1 MYFARTAQKLREQ
14 MVRFSG
20 ELSAGLPK
28 VARRFVAEMVFGI
41 QARGSVRLTEVG
53 RALGERIS
61 LKKTE
66 GRLSRQLGRK
76 RLDREIQR
84 RLVEH
89 AAPRIEDDTLLVLDL
104 SDVTKKYA
112 EKMENMGRVRDGSEK
127 ELGWGYWTLNIV
139 GANTKGTKL
148 VPLYG
153 RLYSHAVAGH
163 QSENEEI
170 REAVGEVAEVL
181 GKRGIWVI
189 DRGGD
194 RRYIFNYL
202 LPNKLWFLIRVRADR
217 GLRTAQGIEP
227 AVALARSCPMLFS
240 ETIVREEA
248 GQERLVHLACGLRKV
263 RLPGRRE
270 ELTLV
275 VVKGFG
281 KEPLM
286 ILTNLAVR
294 RSRKSV
300 WHVVLSYITRWRIED
315 VIRFVKQSYRLED
328 IRCLTYHRLQALMV
342 LVTAAAYFAAVYLG
356 LRMKL
361 RVLASH
367 VLRASKRVF
376 GIPDFRLYALADG
389 IRQFLYSQTQGL
401 TKLLELQISLPVQP
415 SLFDPYFFGGSP
427 VMAAY

>member
-28 VARRFVAEMVFGI
+28 VSRRFVAEMVFGI

-53 RALGERIS
+53 RSLGERIT

-66 GRLSRQLGRK
+66 ERLSRQLGR
-76 RLDREIQR
+76 RGLDRKIQR
-84 RLVEH
+84 RLIEQ

-112 EKMENMGRVRDGSEK
+112 EKMENLAQVRDGSEK

-139 GANTKGTKL
+139 GANTKGTKI

-153 RLYSHAVAGH
+153 RLFSHTVGGH

-170 REAVGEVAEVL
+170 REAVGEVAEVV
-181 GKRGIWVI
+181 GKRGIWVM

-202 LPNKLWFLIRVRADR
+202 LPNKLRFMIRVRGDR
-217 GLRTAQGIEP
+217 GLRTAQGIDS
-227 AVALARSCPMLFS
+227 AVNLARSCPMLFH

-248 GQERLVHLACGLRKV
+248 GQERLIHLACGLRKV
-263 RLPGRRE
+263 RLPNRRE

-286 ILTNLAVR
+286 ILTNLNVR
-294 RSRKSV
+294 RSRKSI
-300 WHVVLSYITRWRIED
+300 WHVVVSYITRWRIED

-361 RVLASH
+361 RVLAGH

-401 TKLLELQISLPVQP
+401 TKLLELQNPLPIQP
-415 SLFDPYFFGGSP
+415 TLFDS
-427 VMAAY
+427 

>member
-1 MYFARTAQKLREQ
+1 MYFAKTAQKLREQ

-28 VARRFVAEMVFGI
+28 VRRRFVAEMIFGI

-53 RALGERIS
+53 RALAEKIS

-66 GRLSRQLGRK
+66 ERLSRQLGRTS
-76 RLDREIQR
+76 LDREIQR
-84 RLVEH
+84 RLIEH

-112 EKMENMGRVRDGSEK
+112 EKMENLARVRDGSEK
-127 ELGWGYWTLNIV
+127 ELGWGYWTLNVV
-139 GANTKGTKL
+139 GANTKGTKI
-148 VPLYG
+148 VPVYG
-153 RLYSHAVAGH
+153 RLFSQAVAGH
-163 QSENEEI
+163 RSENEEI
-170 REAVGEVAEVL
+170 REAIREVADGVR
-181 GKRGIWVI
+181 KRGIWVM

-194 RRYIFNYL
+194 RDYLFHYL
-202 LPNKLWFLIRVRADR
+202 LHNKLRFLVRVRGDR

-227 AVALARSCPMLFS
+227 AVDLARSCPVLFY
-240 ETIVREEA
+240 ETVVKEEA
-248 GQERLVHLACGLRKV
+248 GQERLMRLACGMRKV
-263 RLPGRRE
+263 RLPGRGE
-270 ELTLV
+270 ELILV

-281 KEPLM
+281 EEPLM
-286 ILTNLAVR
+286 ILTNLPVR
-294 RSRKSV
+294 RSRKSL
-300 WHVVLSYITRWRIED
+300 WHVITSYITRWRIED

-328 IRCLTYHRLQALMV
+328 IRCLTYRRLQTLMV

-361 RVLASH
+361 RVLAGH

-401 TKLLELQISLPVQP
+401 TRLFELQNSPPAQP
-415 SLFDPYFFGGSP
+415 MLFNP
-427 VMAAY
+427 

>member
-1 MYFARTAQKLREQ
+1 MYFAKTAQKLREQ

-28 VARRFVAEMVFGI
+28 VGRRFVAEMIFGI
-41 QARGSVRLTEVG
+41 QARGSVHLTEVG
-53 RALGERIS
+53 RALGERVS

-66 GRLSRQLGRK
+66 ERLSRQLGSRDLEAHL
-76 RLDREIQR
+76 RR
-84 RLVEH
+84 RLIEQ
-89 AAPRIEDDTLLVLDL
+89 AAGRIEEDTLLVLDL

-112 EKMENMGRVRDGSEK
+112 RKMENLGRVRDGSTK
-127 ELGWGYWTLNIV
+127 ELSWGYWTLNIV
-139 GANTKGTKL
+139 GSNTKGTKL

-153 RLYSHAVAGH
+153 RLFSHVVEGH
-163 QSENEEI
+163 ESENVEI
-170 REAVGEVAEVL
+170 REGIGEVAEVV
-181 GKRGIWVI
+181 GKRGIWVM

-194 RRYIFNYL
+194 RGYLFKYL
-202 LPNKLWFLIRVRADR
+202 LSAKLRFLVRLRADR
-217 GLRTAQGIEP
+217 GLETLQGHASALE
-227 AVALARSCPMLFS
+227 LARTCPMLFN
-240 ETIVREEA
+240 ETVVKEEA
-248 GQERLVHLACGLRKV
+248 GQERLVRLSCGMRKV

-281 KEPLM
+281 EEPMM

-294 RSRKSV
+294 RSRKSI
-300 WHVVLSYITRWRIED
+300 WHVVQSYITRWKIED
-315 VIRFVKQSYRLED
+315 VIRFVKQSYHLED
-328 IRCLTYHRLQALMV
+328 VRCLTYRRLQALMV

-361 RVLASH
+361 RVLAGH

-389 IRQFLYSQTQGL
+389 IRQYLYSQTQGL
-401 TKLLELQISLPVQP
+401 KRVFELQDNPPLQP
-415 SLFDPYFFGGSP
+415 KLFFP
-427 VMAAY
+427 

>member
-1 MYFARTAQKLREQ
+1 MYNARIAQKLREQ

-53 RALGERIS
+53 RALGEKIL

-66 GRLSRQLGRK
+66 ERLCRQLGR
-76 RLDREIQR
+76 RHLDREIQR
-84 RLVEH
+84 RLIKH
-89 AAPRIEDDTLLVLDL
+89 AAPRIEEDTLLVLDL

-127 ELGWGYWTLNIV
+127 DLGWGYWTLNVV
-139 GANTKGTKL
+139 GANTRGTKL

-153 RLYSHAVAGH
+153 RLFSHAVEGH
-163 QSENEEI
+163 ESENEEI
-170 REAVGEVAEVL
+170 REAIREVAEVVRR
-181 GKRGIWVI
+181 RGIWVM

-194 RRYIFNYL
+194 RGYLYKYL
-202 LPNKLWFLIRVRADR
+202 LSSKLRFLIRVRADR
-217 GLRTAQGIEP
+217 GLETAQGIAS
-227 AVALARSCPMLFS
+227 AVDLARSCPMLFH
-240 ETIVREEA
+240 ETLVKEDA

-263 RLPGRRE
+263 RLPNRRE

-275 VVKGFG
+275 VVQGFG
-281 KEPLM
+281 EEPLM
-286 ILTNLAVR
+286 ILTNLPVR
-294 RSRKSV
+294 RSRKSI
-300 WHVVLSYITRWRIED
+300 WHVVQSYITRWRIED

-361 RVLASH
+361 RVLAGH
-367 VLRASKRVF
+367 VLRASKRIF

-401 TKLLELQISLPVQP
+401 KKLLEQQNPMQAQP
-415 SLFDPYFFGGSP
+415 MLFDS
-427 VMAAY
+427 

>member
-1 MYFARTAQKLREQ
+1 MYIARTAQKLREQ

-20 ELSAGLPK
+20 ELSTGLPK

-53 RALGERIS
+53 RALGEKIS

-66 GRLSRQLGRK
+66 ERLSRQLGR
-76 RLDREIQR
+76 RGLERRIQR
-84 RLVEH
+84 RLIEQ

-127 ELGWGYWTLNIV
+127 DLGWGYWTLNIV

-153 RLYSHAVAGH
+153 RLFSHAVEGH
-163 QSENEEI
+163 ESENMEI
-170 REAVGEVAEVL
+170 RDAIKEVAEVM
-181 GKRGIWVI
+181 GRRGIWVM

-194 RRYIFNYL
+194 RRHLYQYL
-202 LPNKLWFLIRVRADR
+202 LPNKHRFLIRVRADR
-217 GLRTAQGIEP
+217 GLRTSQGTSS
-227 AVALARSCPMLFS
+227 ALDLARSCPMLFH
-240 ETIVREEA
+240 ETLVKEEA
-248 GQERLVHLACGLRKV
+248 GQERLVHLACGMRKV
-263 RLPGRRE
+263 RLPDRKE

-281 KEPLM
+281 EEPLM
-286 ILTNLAVR
+286 LLTNLALR

-300 WHVVLSYITRWRIED
+300 WHVVQSYITRWRIED

-328 IRCLTYHRLQALMV
+328 MRCLTYHRLQALMA
-342 LVTAAAYFAAVYLG
+342 LVTAAAFFAAVYLG

-361 RVLASH
+361 RVLAGH

-401 TKLLELQISLPVQP
+401 KKFLELQSQP
-415 SLFDPYFFGGSP
+415 PIQPKLFYP
-427 VMAAY
+427 

>member
-1 MYFARTAQKLREQ
+1 

-28 VARRFVAEMVFGI
+28 VTRRFVTEMIFGI

-66 GRLSRQLGRK
+66 ERLSRRLGQR

-84 RLVEH
+84 RLIEH
-89 AAPRIEDDTLLVLDL
+89 AAGRIEDDTLLVLDL

-112 EKMENMGRVRDGSEK
+112 QKMENLAQVRDGSEK
-127 ELGWGYWTLNIV
+127 DLGWGYWTLNIV
-139 GANTKGTKL
+139 GASTKGTKL

-153 RLYSHAVAGH
+153 RLFSHAVGGH
-163 QSENEEI
+163 ESENEEI
-170 REAVGEVAEVL
+170 RDAIREVAEVL
-181 GKRGIWVI
+181 GKRGIWVL

-194 RRYIFNYL
+194 RRHLYYYL
-202 LPNKLWFLIRVRADR
+202 LPNKHRFMIRVRADR
-217 GLRTAQGIEP
+217 GLRTAQGIAP
-227 AVALARSCPMLFS
+227 AVDLARSCPILFH
-240 ETIVREEA
+240 ETIVKEEA
-248 GQERLVHLACGLRKV
+248 GQERLVHLACGMRKV
-263 RLPGRRE
+263 RLPNRRE

-281 KEPLM
+281 EEPLM
-286 ILTNLAVR
+286 ILTNLPVR

-300 WHVVLSYITRWRIED
+300 WHVVQSYITRWKIED

-328 IRCLTYHRLQALMV
+328 MRCLTYHRLQALMV

-361 RVLASH
+361 RVLAGH

-401 TKLLELQISLPVQP
+401 KRIFELQNQLPIQP
-415 SLFDPYFFGGSP
+415 NLFSP
-427 VMAAY
+427 

>member
-1 MYFARTAQKLREQ
+1 MYFARTGQKLREQ

-28 VARRFVAEMVFGI
+28 VTRRFVTEMIFGI

-66 GRLSRQLGRK
+66 ERLSRRLGQR

-84 RLVEH
+84 RLIEH
-89 AAPRIEDDTLLVLDL
+89 AAGRIEDDTLLVLDL

-112 EKMENMGRVRDGSEK
+112 QKMENLGRVRDGSEK

-139 GANTKGTKL
+139 GASTKGTKL

-153 RLYSHAVAGH
+153 RLFSHAVEGH
-163 QSENEEI
+163 ESENIEI
-170 REAVGEVAEVL
+170 REAIREVAEVL
-181 GKRGIWVI
+181 GKRGIWVL

-194 RRYIFNYL
+194 RRHLYYYL
-202 LPNKLWFLIRVRADR
+202 LPNKHRFMIRVRADR
-217 GLRTAQGIEP
+217 GLRTAQG
-227 AVALARSCPMLFS
+227 VASALDLARSCPMLFQ
-240 ETIVREEA
+240 ETIVKEDA
-248 GQERLVHLACGLRKV
+248 GQERLVHLACGMRKV
-263 RLPGRRE
+263 RLPNRRE

-281 KEPLM
+281 EEPLM
-286 ILTNLAVR
+286 ILTNLPVR

-300 WHVVLSYITRWRIED
+300 WHVVQSYITRWRIED

-328 IRCLTYHRLQALMV
+328 MRCLTYHRLQALMV

-361 RVLASH
+361 RVLAGH

-401 TKLLELQISLPVQP
+401 KRIFELQNQLPIQP
-415 SLFDPYFFGGSP
+415 NLFSP
-427 VMAAY
+427 

>member
-1 MYFARTAQKLREQ
+1 MYIARTGQKLREQ
-14 MVRFSG
+14 MVQFSG

-66 GRLSRQLGRK
+66 ERLSRQLGRR

-84 RLVEH
+84 RLIEQ
-89 AAPRIEDDTLLVLDL
+89 AAPRIEEDTLLVLDL

-127 ELGWGYWTLNIV
+127 DLGWGYWTLNIV
-139 GANTKGTKL
+139 GANTRGTKL
-148 VPLYG
+148 VPFYG
-153 RLYSHAVAGH
+153 RLFSHAVEGH
-163 QSENEEI
+163 ESENEEI
-170 REAVGEVAEVL
+170 RDAIGEVAEVV
-181 GKRGIWVI
+181 GRRGIWVM

-194 RRYIFNYL
+194 RRHLYNYL
-202 LPNKLWFLIRVRADR
+202 LPNKLSFLIRVRADR
-217 GLRTAQGIEP
+217 GLQTAQGIAS
-227 AVALARSCPMLFS
+227 AVDLASSCPVLFH
-240 ETIVREEA
+240 ETLVKEEV

-263 RLPGRRE
+263 RLPNRKE

-281 KEPLM
+281 EEPLM
-286 ILTNLAVR
+286 ILTNLPLR

-300 WHVVLSYITRWRIED
+300 WHVVQSYITRWRIED
-315 VIRFVKQSYRLED
+315 VIRFVKQSYKLED

-401 TKLLELQISLPVQP
+401 KRFLELQNQSPIQP
-415 SLFDPYFFGGSP
+415 KLFYP
-427 VMAAY
+427 

>member
-1 MYFARTAQKLREQ
+1 MPGNAGFCPILTVKVSPRE
-14 MVRFSG
+14 
-20 ELSAGLPK
+20 AIGLPK

-53 RALGERIS
+53 RALGEPIA

-66 GRLSRQLGRK
+66 ERLSRQLGREG
-76 RLDREIQR
+76 LEREIRR
-84 RLVEH
+84 RLIEQ
-89 AAPRIEDDTLLVLDL
+89 ASGRIEEDTLLVLDL

-127 ELGWGYWTLNIV
+127 DLGWGYWTLSIV

-153 RLYSHAVAGH
+153 RLFSHAVEGH
-163 QSENEEI
+163 GSENIEI
-170 REAVGEVAEVL
+170 RDAIKEVGEVM
-181 GKRGIWVI
+181 GRRGIWVM

-194 RRYIFNYL
+194 RRYLYQYL
-202 LPNKLWFLIRVRADR
+202 LPNKHRFMIRVRGDR
-217 GLRTAQGIEP
+217 GLRTAQGIAS
-227 AVALARSCPMLFS
+227 AVDLARSCPMLFH
-240 ETIVREEA
+240 ETLVKEEA

-263 RLPGRRE
+263 RLPDRKE

-275 VVKGFG
+275 VVRGFG
-281 KEPLM
+281 EEPLM
-286 ILTNLAVR
+286 ILTNLPVR
-294 RSRKSV
+294 RSRKSI
-300 WHVVLSYITRWRIED
+300 WHVVQSYITRWKIED

-328 IRCLTYHRLQALMV
+328 MRCLTYHRLQALMA
-342 LVTAAAYFAAVYLG
+342 LVTAAAFFAAVYLG

-361 RVLASH
+361 RVLAGH

-401 TKLLELQISLPVQP
+401 KRFFELQDQLPIQP
-415 SLFDPYFFGGSP
+415 KLFYP
-427 VMAAY
+427 

>member
-1 MYFARTAQKLREQ
+1 MYFAKTAHKLREQ

-28 VARRFVAEMVFGI
+28 VGRRFVAEMIFGI

-53 RALGERIS
+53 RALGEPIS

-66 GRLSRQLGRK
+66 ERLSRQLGR
-76 RLDREIQR
+76 RGLERTLQR
-84 RLVEH
+84 RLIEQ
-89 AAPRIEDDTLLVLDL
+89 ASPRIEEDTLLVLDL

-112 EKMENMGRVRDGSEK
+112 KKMENMGRVRDGSEK

-139 GANTKGTKL
+139 GANAKGTKI

-153 RLYSHAVAGH
+153 RLFSHAVEGH
-163 QSENEEI
+163 ESENVEI
-170 REAVGEVAEVL
+170 REAIGEVAEVV
-181 GKRGIWVI
+181 GKRGIWVM

-194 RRYIFNYL
+194 RRHLYYYL
-202 LPNKLWFLIRVRADR
+202 LPNKHRFMIRARADR
-217 GLRTAQGIEP
+217 GLETTQGISSALE
-227 AVALARSCPMLFS
+227 LARSCPTLFV
-240 ETIVREEA
+240 ETVVREEA
-248 GQERLVHLACGLRKV
+248 GQERLVHLACGMRKV

-281 KEPLM
+281 QEPLM
-286 ILTNLAVR
+286 ILTNLPVR

-300 WHVVLSYITRWRIED
+300 WHVVQSYITRWRIED

-328 IRCLTYHRLQALMV
+328 MRCLTYRRLQALMV

-361 RVLASH
+361 RVLAGH

-401 TKLLELQISLPVQP
+401 KRFLDLQNNLPIQPKLFYP
-415 SLFDPYFFGGSP
+415 
-427 VMAAY
+427 

>member
-1 MYFARTAQKLREQ
+1 MYFAKIAQKLREQ

-28 VARRFVAEMVFGI
+28 VTRRFVAEMIFGI

-53 RALGERIS
+53 RALGEPVS

-66 GRLSRQLGRK
+66 ERLCRQLGRPQ
-76 RLDREIQR
+76 LEREIQR
-84 RLVEH
+84 RLIEQ

-104 SDVTKKYA
+104 SDLTKKYA
-112 EKMENMGRVRDGSEK
+112 AKMEYLARVRDGSEK
-127 ELGWGYWTLNIV
+127 ELSWGYWTLNIV
-139 GANTKGTKL
+139 GTNTKGTKI

-153 RLYSHAVAGH
+153 RLFSHAVVGH

-170 REAVGEVAEVL
+170 REAIGRVAEAL
-181 GKRGIWVI
+181 KKRGIWVM

-194 RRYIFNYL
+194 RDYVFDYL
-202 LPNKLWFLIRVRADR
+202 LDNKLKFLIRLRGDR
-217 GLRTAQGIEP
+217 GLKAAGGGG
-227 AVALARSCPMLFS
+227 LANELAHDCPVLFY
-240 ETIVREEA
+240 ETVVKEEA
-248 GQERLVHLACGLRKV
+248 GHERLVRLSCGLRKV
-263 RLPGRRE
+263 RLPERGE

-281 KEPLM
+281 EAPLM
-286 ILTNLAVR
+286 ILTNLVVR
-294 RSRKSV
+294 RSRRSI
-300 WHVVLSYITRWRIED
+300 WQVVASYMTRWRIED

-328 IRCLTYHRLQALMV
+328 IRCLTYRRLQALMA
-342 LVTAAAYFAAVYLG
+342 LVTAVAYFAAVYLG

-361 RVLASH
+361 RVLAGH

-401 TKLLELQISLPVQP
+401 KKFLELYKPPPVQP
-415 SLFDPYFFGGSP
+415 MLFDS
-427 VMAAY
+427 

>member
-1 MYFARTAQKLREQ
+1 

-28 VARRFVAEMVFGI
+28 VVRRFVAEMTFGI

-53 RALGERIS
+53 RALGEKIS

-66 GRLSRQLGRK
+66 ERLSRQLGRRGLER
-76 RLDREIQR
+76 RLQR
-84 RLVEH
+84 RLMEL

-112 EKMENMGRVRDGSEK
+112 EKMENLGRVRDGSEK

-139 GANTKGTKL
+139 GASTKGTKL

-153 RLYSHAVAGH
+153 RLFSHVDEGH
-163 QSENEEI
+163 ESENIEI
-170 REAVGEVAEVL
+170 RDAIGEVAEVVDR
-181 GKRGIWVI
+181 RGIWVM

-194 RRYIFNYL
+194 RGYLFKYL
-202 LPNKLWFLIRVRADR
+202 LSNRHQFLVRVRADR
-217 GLRTAQGIEP
+217 GLRTAQGI
-227 AVALARSCPMLFS
+227 ASALDLARSCPMLFN
-240 ETIVREEA
+240 ETMVKEEA
-248 GQERLVHLACGLRKV
+248 GQERQVQLLCGMRKV
-263 RLPGRRE
+263 RLPDRRE

-281 KEPLM
+281 EEPLM

-294 RSRKSV
+294 RSRKSI
-300 WHVVLSYITRWRIED
+300 WHVVQSYITRWKIED

-328 IRCLTYHRLQALMV
+328 MRCLTYHRLQALMA
-342 LVTAAAYFAAVYLG
+342 LVTAAAFFAAVYLG

-361 RVLASH
+361 RVLAGH

-401 TKLLELQISLPVQP
+401 KKFLELQDPSPIQP
-415 SLFDPYFFGGSP
+415 KLFYP
-427 VMAAY
+427 

>member
-28 VARRFVAEMVFGI
+28 VSRRFVAEMVFGI

-53 RALGERIS
+53 RSLGEKIS

-66 GRLSRQLGRK
+66 ERLSRQLGRK
-76 RLDREIQR
+76 GLERKIQR
-84 RLVEH
+84 RLIEQ

-112 EKMENMGRVRDGSEK
+112 EKMENLAQVRDGSEK

-153 RLYSHAVAGH
+153 RLYSHAVGGH

-170 REAVGEVAEVL
+170 REAVGEVAEVV
-181 GKRGIWVI
+181 GKRGIWVM
-189 DRGGD
+189 DRGGG
-194 RRYIFNYL
+194 RRYVFNYL
-202 LPNKLWFLIRVRADR
+202 LPNKLRFLIRVRGDR
-217 GLRTAQGIEP
+217 GLRTAQGIDS
-227 AVALARSCPMLFS
+227 AVSLARSCPMLFH

-248 GQERLVHLACGLRKV
+248 GQERLVHLACGMRKV

-270 ELTLV
+270 DLTLV

-315 VIRFVKQSYRLED
+315 VIRFVKQSYHLED

-342 LVTAAAYFAAVYLG
+342 LVTAAAFFAAVYLG

-361 RVLASH
+361 RVLAGH

-401 TKLLELQISLPVQP
+401 TKLLEQQSPLPTQP
-415 SLFDPYFFGGSP
+415 MLFNP
-427 VMAAY
+427 

>member
-1 MYFARTAQKLREQ
+1 MYFDRTAQKLREQ

-20 ELSAGLPK
+20 ELSTGLPK
-28 VARRFVAEMVFGI
+28 VARRFVAEMIFGI

-84 RLVEH
+84 RLIEH

-112 EKMENMGRVRDGSEK
+112 QKMENLAQVRDGSEK

-139 GANTKGTKL
+139 GANTKGTKI

-163 QSENEEI
+163 ASENEEI
-170 REAVGEVAEVL
+170 REAVGEVAEVV
-181 GKRGIWVI
+181 GKRGIWVM

-202 LPNKLWFLIRVRADR
+202 LPNKLRFLIRVRGDR
-217 GLRTAQGIEP
+217 GLRMARGIEP
-227 AVALARSCPMLFS
+227 AVDLARSCPMLFC

-248 GQERLVHLACGLRKV
+248 GQERLVHLSCGMRKV

-294 RSRKSV
+294 RSRKSI

-367 VLRASKRVF
+367 ILRASKRVF

-401 TKLLELQISLPVQP
+401 TKLLELQSMLPVQP
-415 SLFDPYFFGGSP
+415 SLFDP
-427 VMAAY
+427 

>member
-28 VARRFVAEMVFGI
+28 VVRRFVAEMIFGI

-53 RALGERIS
+53 WALGERIS
-61 LKKTE
+61 PKKTE
-66 GRLSRQLGRK
+66 ERLCRQLGRR
-76 RLDREIQR
+76 RLEREIQR
-84 RLVEH
+84 RLVAH
-89 AAPRIEDDTLLVLDL
+89 AAARIEDDTLLVLDL

-112 EKMENMGRVRDGSEK
+112 EKMEHLARVRDGSEK

-139 GANTKGTKL
+139 GTTTSGTKI
-148 VPLYG
+148 VPLFG
-153 RLYSHAVAGH
+153 RLFSQTVPGH
-163 QSENEEI
+163 RSENVEI
-170 REAVGEVAEVL
+170 REAIGEVSKGVR
-181 GKRGIWVI
+181 KRGIWVM

-194 RRYIFNYL
+194 RGYLSNYL
-202 LPNKLWFLIRVRADR
+202 LANELRFLIRVRGDR

-227 AVALARSCPMLFS
+227 AVDLARGCPMLFD
-240 ETIVREEA
+240 ETVAREEA
-248 GQERLVHLACGLRKV
+248 GHERLVHLECGMRKV
-263 RLPGRRE
+263 RLPDRRE

-281 KEPLM
+281 EEPLM
-286 ILTNLAVR
+286 ILTNLPVR

-300 WHVVLSYITRWRIED
+300 WHVVQSYLTRWRIED

-328 IRCLTYHRLQALMV
+328 IRCLTYHRLQALMA

-361 RVLASH
+361 RLLAGH
-367 VLRASKRVF
+367 VLRASKRLF

-401 TKLLELQISLPVQP
+401 TKLLELQNPTPLQP
-415 SLFDPYFFGGSP
+415 TLFDP
-427 VMAAY
+427 

>member
-1 MYFARTAQKLREQ
+1 
-14 MVRFSG
+14 
-20 ELSAGLPK
+20 

-53 RALGERIS
+53 RALGEKIS

-66 GRLSRQLGRK
+66 ERLSRQLGR
-76 RLDREIQR
+76 RGLERRIQR
-84 RLVEH
+84 RLIEQ

-127 ELGWGYWTLNIV
+127 DLGWGYWTLNIV

-153 RLYSHAVAGH
+153 RLFSHAVEGH
-163 QSENEEI
+163 ESENMEI
-170 REAVGEVAEVL
+170 RDAIKEVAEVM
-181 GKRGIWVI
+181 GRRGIWVM

-194 RRYIFNYL
+194 RRHLYQYL
-202 LPNKLWFLIRVRADR
+202 LPNKHRFLIRVRADR
-217 GLRTAQGIEP
+217 GLRTSQGTSS
-227 AVALARSCPMLFS
+227 ALDLARSCPMLFH
-240 ETIVREEA
+240 ETLVKEEA
-248 GQERLVHLACGLRKV
+248 GQERLVHLACGMRKV
-263 RLPGRRE
+263 RLPDRKE

-281 KEPLM
+281 EEPLM
-286 ILTNLAVR
+286 LLTNLALR

-300 WHVVLSYITRWRIED
+300 WHVVQSYITRWRIED

-328 IRCLTYHRLQALMV
+328 MRCLTYHRLQALMA
-342 LVTAAAYFAAVYLG
+342 LVTAAAFFAAVYLG

-361 RVLASH
+361 RVLAGH

-401 TKLLELQISLPVQP
+401 KKFLELQSQP
-415 SLFDPYFFGGSP
+415 PIQPKLFYP
-427 VMAAY
+427 

>member
-1 MYFARTAQKLREQ
+1 MYFARTAKKLREQ

-28 VARRFVAEMVFGI
+28 VTRRFVAEMVFGI

-53 RALGERIS
+53 RALGEKIL

-66 GRLSRQLGRK
+66 ERLSRQLGR
-76 RLDREIQR
+76 RGLEREIQR
-84 RLVEH
+84 RLIEQ

-112 EKMENMGRVRDGSEK
+112 EKMENLGRVRDGSEK
-127 ELGWGYWTLNIV
+127 ELGWGYWLLNIV

-153 RLYSHAVAGH
+153 RLFSHAVEGH
-163 QSENEEI
+163 GSENIEI
-170 REAVGEVAEVL
+170 REAIREVAEVL
-181 GKRGIWVI
+181 GQRGIWLM

-194 RRYIFNYL
+194 RGHIFYYL
-202 LPNKLWFLIRVRADR
+202 LSNKHRLMIRVRADR
-217 GLRTAQGIEP
+217 GLRTAQG
-227 AVALARSCPMLFS
+227 VASALELARSCPMLFN
-240 ETIVREEA
+240 ETVVKEEA
-248 GQERLVHLACGLRKV
+248 GQERLVRLSCGLRKV

-281 KEPLM
+281 EEPLM
-286 ILTNLAVR
+286 ILTNLPVR
-294 RSRKSV
+294 RSRKSI
-300 WHVVLSYITRWRIED
+300 WHVVQSYITRWRIED

-328 IRCLTYHRLQALMV
+328 MRCLTYHRLQALMA

-361 RVLASH
+361 RVLAGH

-401 TKLLELQISLPVQP
+401 KKLLELESPLPVQP
-415 SLFDPYFFGGSP
+415 KLFDS
-427 VMAAY
+427 

>member
-1 MYFARTAQKLREQ
+1 MYFAKTAQKLREQ

-20 ELSAGLPK
+20 ELSADLPK
-28 VARRFVAEMVFGI
+28 VVRRFVAEMIFGI

-66 GRLSRQLGRK
+66 ERLSRQLGR
-76 RLDREIQR
+76 RGLERRIQR
-84 RLVEH
+84 RLIEQ

-112 EKMENMGRVRDGSEK
+112 EKMENLGRVRDGSEK
-127 ELGWGYWTLNIV
+127 DLGWGYWTLNIV
-139 GANTKGTKL
+139 GANTKGTKI

-153 RLYSHAVAGH
+153 RLFSHVVEGH
-163 QSENEEI
+163 ESENIEI
-170 REAVGEVAEVL
+170 REAIDEVAEVM
-181 GKRGIWVI
+181 GKRGIWVM

-194 RRYIFNYL
+194 RGYLFKYL
-202 LPNKLWFLIRVRADR
+202 LSEKHRFLVRLRADR
-217 GLRTAQGIEP
+217 GLRTAQGI
-227 AVALARSCPMLFS
+227 ASALDLARSCPTLFL
-240 ETIVREEA
+240 ETVVKEEA

-263 RLPGRRE
+263 RLPDRKE
-270 ELTLV
+270 ELTLI

-281 KEPLM
+281 EEPLM
-286 ILTNLAVR
+286 ILTNLPVR

-300 WHVVLSYITRWRIED
+300 WHVVQSYITRWRIEE

-328 IRCLTYHRLQALMV
+328 MRCLTYHRLQALMA

-361 RVLASH
+361 RVLAGH
-367 VLRASKRVF
+367 VLRASKRIF
-376 GIPDFRLYALADG
+376 GIPDFRMYALADG
-389 IRQFLYSQTQGL
+389 IRQYLYSQTQGL
-401 TKLLELQISLPVQP
+401 KYVFELQDQPLVQP
-415 SLFDPYFFGGSP
+415 KLFYP
-427 VMAAY
+427 

>member
-1 MYFARTAQKLREQ
+1 MYFAKTAQKLREQ
-14 MVRFSG
+14 MFRFSG

-28 VARRFVAEMVFGI
+28 VARRFVAEMIFGI

-53 RALGERIS
+53 RALGEEIS

-66 GRLSRQLGRK
+66 ERLSRQLGRT

-84 RLVEH
+84 RLIEH
-89 AAPRIEDDTLLVLDL
+89 AAERIDDDTLLVLDL
-104 SDVTKKYA
+104 SEVTKKYA
-112 EKMENMGRVRDGSEK
+112 EKMEYLACVRDGSEK

-139 GANTKGTKL
+139 GANTKGTTI

-153 RLYSHAVAGH
+153 RLFSHAVVGH
-163 QSENEEI
+163 RSENEEI
-170 REAVGEVAEVL
+170 REAIGEVSEGVR
-181 GKRGIWVI
+181 KRGIWVM

-194 RRYIFNYL
+194 RGYLFNYL
-202 LPNKLWFLIRVRADR
+202 LPNKLRFLVRVRGDR

-227 AVALARSCPMLFS
+227 AVDLGRSCPVLFN
-240 ETIVREEA
+240 ETVVKEEA
-248 GQERLVHLACGLRKV
+248 GQERLVHLSCGMRKV
-263 RLPGRRE
+263 RLPDRQE
-270 ELTLV
+270 ELNLV

-281 KEPLM
+281 EEPLM
-286 ILTNLAVR
+286 ILTNLPVR
-294 RSRKSV
+294 RSRKSI
-300 WHVVLSYITRWRIED
+300 WHVITSYITRWRIED

-328 IRCLTYHRLQALMV
+328 IRCLTYRRLQTLMV
-342 LVTAAAYFAAVYLG
+342 LVMAAAYFAAVYLG

-361 RVLASH
+361 RLLAGH

-401 TKLLELQISLPVQP
+401 KKLLERQNTLAAQP
-415 SLFDPYFFGGSP
+415 TLFDP
-427 VMAAY
+427 

>member
-1 MYFARTAQKLREQ
+1 M
-14 MVRFSG
+14 G

-28 VARRFVAEMVFGI
+28 VSRRFVAEMVFGI

-53 RALGERIS
+53 RSLGEKIS

-66 GRLSRQLGRK
+66 ERLSRQLGRK
-76 RLDREIQR
+76 GLERKIQR
-84 RLVEH
+84 RLIEQ

-112 EKMENMGRVRDGSEK
+112 EKMENLAQVRDGSEK

-153 RLYSHAVAGH
+153 RLYSHAVGGH

-170 REAVGEVAEVL
+170 REAVGEVV
-181 GKRGIWVI
+181 GKRGVWVM

-202 LPNKLWFLIRVRADR
+202 LPNKLRFLIRVRWDR
-217 GLRTAQGIEP
+217 GLRTPQGIDS
-227 AVALARSCPMLFS
+227 AVSLARSCPMLFH

-248 GQERLVHLACGLRKV
+248 GQERLVHLECGMRKV

-315 VIRFVKQSYRLED
+315 VIRFVKQSYHLED

-401 TKLLELQISLPVQP
+401 TKLLEQ
-415 SLFDPYFFGGSP
+415 
-427 VMAAY
+427 

>member
-1 MYFARTAQKLREQ
+1 MYFAKTSQKLREQ

-20 ELSAGLPK
+20 ELSSGLPK

-53 RALGERIS
+53 RALGEEIS

-66 GRLSRQLGRK
+66 ERLCRQLGRPD
-76 RLDREIQR
+76 LER
-84 RLVEH
+84 RLRHRLIEQ
-89 AAPRIEDDTLLVLDL
+89 ASLRIEEDTLLVLDL

-112 EKMENMGRVRDGSEK
+112 EKMEHMGRVRDGSEK
-127 ELGWGYWTLNIV
+127 ELSWGYWTLNIV
-139 GANTKGTKL
+139 GANTKGSKL

-153 RLYSHAVAGH
+153 RLFSQAADGH
-163 QSENEEI
+163 ESENVEI
-170 REAVGEVAEVL
+170 REALGEVSETV
-181 GKRGIWVI
+181 GKRGIWVM

-194 RRYIFNYL
+194 RGYLYNYL
-202 LPNKLWFLIRVRADR
+202 LHNGLRFFIRVRGDR
-217 GLRTAQGIEP
+217 RLQTTQGIES
-227 AVALARSCPMLFS
+227 AADLGRSCPMLFN
-240 ETIVREEA
+240 ETVVREEA
-248 GQERLVHLACGLRKV
+248 GQERLVHLSCGLRKV
-263 RLPGRRE
+263 RLPGRKDA
-270 ELTLV
+270 LTLV
-275 VVKGFG
+275 VVRGFG
-281 KEPLM
+281 EEPLM
-286 ILTNLAVR
+286 ILTNLSVR

-300 WHVVLSYITRWRIED
+300 WHVVQSYITRWRIED

-328 IRCLTYHRLQALMV
+328 IRCLTYHRLQALMA

-389 IRQFLYSQTQGL
+389 IRQFLYSQTQGI
-401 TKLLELQISLPVQP
+401 TKFLDLQIQPPVQ
-415 SLFDPYFFGGSP
+415 SKLFEF
-427 VMAAY
+427 

>member
-28 VARRFVAEMVFGI
+28 VVRRFIAEMTFGI

-53 RALGERIS
+53 RALGEKIS

-66 GRLSRQLGRK
+66 ERLSRQLGR
-76 RLDREIQR
+76 RGLERRIQR
-84 RLVEH
+84 RLIEL
-89 AAPRIEDDTLLVLDL
+89 AAPRIEEDTLLVLDL

-112 EKMENMGRVRDGSEK
+112 EKMENLGRVRDGSEK

-139 GANTKGTKL
+139 GATTTGTKL

-153 RLYSHAVAGH
+153 RLFSHAAEGH
-163 QSENEEI
+163 ESENIEI
-170 REAVGEVAEVL
+170 REAIGEVAEVV
-181 GKRGIWVI
+181 GRRGIWVI

-194 RRYIFNYL
+194 RRYLYQYL
-202 LPNKLWFLIRVRADR
+202 LPNKHRFLIRVRADR
-217 GLRTAQGIEP
+217 GLQTAQGIDS
-227 AVALARSCPMLFS
+227 AVNLARSCPMLFH
-240 ETIVREEA
+240 ETMVKEEA
-248 GQERLVHLACGLRKV
+248 GQERLVHLACGIRKV
-263 RLPGRRE
+263 RLPNRRE

-281 KEPLM
+281 EEPLM
-286 ILTNLAVR
+286 ILTNLPVR

-300 WHVVLSYITRWRIED
+300 WHVVQSYITRWRIED

-328 IRCLTYHRLQALMV
+328 MRCLTYHRLQALMA

-401 TKLLELQISLPVQP
+401 KRFLELQEQLPLQP
-415 SLFDPYFFGGSP
+415 KLFGP
-427 VMAAY
+427 

>member
-1 MYFARTAQKLREQ
+1 MYFAKTAQKLREQ

-20 ELSAGLPK
+20 ELSTGLPK
-28 VARRFVAEMVFGI
+28 VMRRFVAEMIFGI

-66 GRLSRQLGRK
+66 ERLSRQLGRT

-84 RLVEH
+84 RLIEH

-112 EKMENMGRVRDGSEK
+112 KKMESLARVRDGSEK
-127 ELGWGYWTLNIV
+127 GLGWGYWTLNIV
-139 GANTKGTKL
+139 GANTKGTKI

-153 RLYSHAVAGH
+153 RLFSHAVAGH
-163 QSENEEI
+163 RSENEEI
-170 REAVGEVAEVL
+170 REAVGEVSEGVR
-181 GKRGIWVI
+181 KRGIWVM

-194 RRYIFNYL
+194 RDYIFNYL
-202 LPNKLWFLIRVRADR
+202 LDSKLRFLVRVRGDR

-227 AVALARSCPMLFS
+227 AVDLARSCPVLFY
-240 ETIVREEA
+240 ETVVKEEA
-248 GQERLVHLACGLRKV
+248 GQERLVRLACGMRKV
-263 RLPGRRE
+263 RLPGRGE
-270 ELTLV
+270 ELILV

-281 KEPLM
+281 EEPLM
-286 ILTNLAVR
+286 ILTNLPVR
-294 RSRKSV
+294 RSRKSI
-300 WHVVLSYITRWRIED
+300 WHVITSYITRWRIED

-328 IRCLTYHRLQALMV
+328 IRCLTYRRLQALMV
-342 LVTAAAYFAAVYLG
+342 LVMAAAYFAAVYLG

-361 RVLASH
+361 RLLAGH

-401 TKLLELQISLPVQP
+401 KKLLQFQNTLPAQP
-415 SLFDPYFFGGSP
+415 MLFNP
-427 VMAAY
+427 